1 MINQNPIFVLRR
13 LIKEELNLLDTQV
26 LINSITNDYL
36 VSNASNLFVV
46 IYFERMQTISTENK
60 SGEIANIFY
69 EQKQIWKQ
77 STYNIEF
84 MSKNLDAFDVVDT
97 LPLVFISTKKRQL
110 CEQYKI
116 KIHDHLATDIMDISA
131 VEGGS
136 ILKRFKT
143 SVNVLHQYN
152 NKKQVDYYDT
162 FSTTTIFEK

>member
-77 STYNIEF
+77 STYNIE
-84 MSKNLDAFDVVDT
+84 L
-97 LPLVFISTKKRQL
+97 
-110 CEQYKI
+110 Y
-116 KIHDHLATDIMDISA
+116 
-131 VEGGS
+131 
-136 ILKRFKT
+136 
-143 SVNVLHQYN
+143 
-152 NKKQVDYYDT
+152 
-162 FSTTTIFEK
+162 